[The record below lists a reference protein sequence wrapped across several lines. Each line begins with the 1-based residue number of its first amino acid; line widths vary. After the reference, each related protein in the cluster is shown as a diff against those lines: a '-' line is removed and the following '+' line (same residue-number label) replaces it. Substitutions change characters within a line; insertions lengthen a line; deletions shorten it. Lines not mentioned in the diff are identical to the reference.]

1 MFSKIH
7 SIKGLIYT
15 PETGTQLQ
23 AHAWRL
29 SNSSVV
35 EYVTLLTSMSDYRQR
50 SLDIQLRD
58 RLSVAGAIILHQH
71 LGLTKAAYFVEVVD
85 PWCYP
90 DDDIPAILN
99 VKSYLHSVVDK
110 ASSANISNKTEA
122 SITEFLLSP
131 LLVKKGARPSLV
143 LKPKAQRSTPSPKIV
158 VTAAAIVARKPCSP
172 PTDLPIDQGNIS
184 SLSRIFP
191 PPLHPSS
198 SFILNTT
205 TCT

>member
-1 MFSKIH
+1 MF
-7 SIKGLIYT
+7 
-15 PETGTQLQ
+15 
-23 AHAWRL
+23 
-29 SNSSVV
+29 
-35 EYVTLLTSMSDYRQR
+35 DYRQR

-58 RLSVAGAIILHQH
+58 RLSVADAIILHQH

-143 LKPKAQRSTPSPKIV
+143 LKPKAQRSTPSKIV
-158 VTAAAIVARKPCSP
+158 VTATVIVARKPCSP

-184 SLSRIFP
+184 SLFRID
-191 PPLHPSS
+191 LPSAPSPFFFVLNS
-198 SFILNTT
+198 S
-205 TCT
+205 

>member
-1 MFSKIH
+1 M
-7 SIKGLIYT
+7 
-15 PETGTQLQ
+15 
-23 AHAWRL
+23 
-29 SNSSVV
+29 
-35 EYVTLLTSMSDYRQR
+35 SMSEHRH
-50 SLDIQLRD
+50 SFLDLKLRD
-58 RLSVAGAIILHQH
+58 RLSVADAIILHQC
-71 LGLTKAAYFVEVVD
+71 LGYTKAANFVAVVD

-90 DDDIPAILN
+90 DDDAPCQGKVL
-99 VKSYLHSVVDK
+99 SYLQSLVDK
-110 ASSANISNKTEA
+110 AASLKIFNKTEA

-191 PPLHPSS
+191 PPHHTSS
-198 SFILNTT
+198 LFFILNTT
-205 TCT
+205 CI

>member
-1 MFSKIH
+1 
-7 SIKGLIYT
+7 
-15 PETGTQLQ
+15 
-23 AHAWRL
+23 
-29 SNSSVV
+29 
-35 EYVTLLTSMSDYRQR
+35 MSDYRQ
-50 SLDIQLRD
+50 SFLDLQLRD
-58 RLSVAGAIILHQH
+58 RLSVADAIILHQR
-71 LGLTKAAYFVEVVD
+71 LGLSKAANFIEVVN

-90 DDDIPAILN
+90 DDDTPAVIG
-99 VKSYLHSVVDK
+99 VKAFLQSVVDK
-110 ASSANISNKTEA
+110 ATSAKLSNKTEA

-191 PPLHPSS
+191 PPHHTSS
-198 SFILNTT
+198 LFFILNTT
-205 TCT
+205 CI